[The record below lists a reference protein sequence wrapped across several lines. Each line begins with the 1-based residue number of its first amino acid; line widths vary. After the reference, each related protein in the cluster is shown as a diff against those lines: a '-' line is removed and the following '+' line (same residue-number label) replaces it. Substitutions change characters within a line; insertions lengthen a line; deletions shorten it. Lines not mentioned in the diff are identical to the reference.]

1 MCTQPGMNFPDKKGC
16 SLVRRVVS
24 DEPDMDCHARVRK
37 DDDVEYFFQEGE
49 QTERCLPTNELG
61 S

>member
-1 MCTQPGMNFPDKKGC
+1 MNFPDKKGC
-16 SLVRRVVS
+16 SLALVRRVVS